1 MGFLSGLF
9 TPRPYPSENRREVAE
24 LIEELIRIG
33 KADDF
38 LSEHPGGQFNIQ
50 CRHVGAIRIGR
61 RLDAIGGLA
70 LMQYAQDQ
78 VRKKAGKNLASHL
91 EYAWD
96 EVGSWIH

>member
-9 TPRPYPSENRREVAE
+9 APKPYPSQDRKEVAD
-24 LIEELIRIG
+24 LLDELIRIG

-38 LSEHPGGQFNIQ
+38 LSERPGGQFNVQ
-50 CRHVGAIRIGR
+50 CRHIGAIRIGR

-70 LMQYAQDQ
+70 LMQYAQAQ
-78 VRKKAGKNLASHL
+78 VKRKAGRNLAGHL

-96 EVGSWIH
+96 EVGAWIH

>member
-9 TPRPYPSENRREVAE
+9 KPRPYPSENRRQVAD
-24 LIEELIRIG
+24 LITELIRIG
-33 KADDF
+33 KSDDF
-38 LSEHPGGQFNIQ
+38 LSEHPGGQFNVQ

-61 RLDAIGGLA
+61 QLDAIGGLP
-70 LMQYAQDQ
+70 LMQYAQEQ
-78 VRKKAGKNLASHL
+78 VRKKAGKILAGHL